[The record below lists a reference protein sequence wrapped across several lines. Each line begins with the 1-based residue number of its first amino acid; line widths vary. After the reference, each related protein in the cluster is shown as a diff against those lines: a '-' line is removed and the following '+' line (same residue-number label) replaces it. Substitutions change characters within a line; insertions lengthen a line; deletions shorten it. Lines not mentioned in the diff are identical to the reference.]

1 MMNIGYELYCKLVDD
16 AIRALQGEVVN
27 DNQEEI
33 SVELAVTAN
42 IPTWYIENETL
53 KLQMYKK
60 IATVRNEGD
69 EDEIIDEMMDR
80 FGDVPRETL
89 NLIRIS
95 RIRSMAEN
103 LAVSRIYEQQGKV
116 IVAFGEKNPLNGY
129 ALMNVS
135 EAFGMRTFVHGGV
148 EPYIRLTVKPTEKL
162 KDTVKLL
169 QILQEQKSVKPAGVK
184 A

>member
-1 MMNIGYELYCKLVDD
+1 M
-16 AIRALQGEVVN
+16 
-27 DNQEEI
+27 
-33 SVELAVTAN
+33 
-42 IPTWYIENETL
+42 
-53 KLQMYKK
+53 
-60 IATVRNEGD
+60 
-69 EDEIIDEMMDR
+69 
-80 FGDVPRETL
+80 
-89 NLIRIS
+89 
-95 RIRSMAEN
+95 
-103 LAVSRIYEQQGKV
+103 
-116 IVAFGEKNPLNGY
+116 AFGEKNPLNGY